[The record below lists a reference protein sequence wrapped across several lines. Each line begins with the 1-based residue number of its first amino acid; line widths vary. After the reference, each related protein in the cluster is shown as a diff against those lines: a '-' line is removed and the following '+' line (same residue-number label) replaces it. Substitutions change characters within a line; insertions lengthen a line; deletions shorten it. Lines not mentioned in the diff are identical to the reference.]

1 MKKAILLLLLSTT
14 LLSAGEMR
22 IVSLS
27 PAMTELICYLG
38 KGHLLVG
45 RSEVCDYPPEI
56 RSLPVAGKFA
66 DPHVEKIL
74 RLKPTTVVSNDL
86 INPGA
91 AKIWERNN
99 TKTFLC
105 QVQTVADY
113 RRCLAGLGK
122 ILNIPERTEAELR
135 LLDKNTVPPPPLNK
149 KVLWV
154 IWDAPLMAAGK
165 GSFPEELLALAG
177 VQNIAGNVSQ
187 PYFKCSYDFL
197 LKNQPDAIVWTAS
210 KRTLADLR
218 KHRFWKKLRAVQN
231 GQVIFLDAAD
241 PIQRPGPRMFE
252 RLTFLRKKLEAL

>member
-1 MKKAILLLLLSTT
+1 MKKALLT
-14 LLSAGEMR
+14 LLFLSAALSAQEMR

-27 PAMTELICYLG
+27 PAMTELVWYLG
-38 KGHLLVG
+38 KGPAMVG
-45 RSEVCDYPPEI
+45 RSEVCDFPPEV
-56 RSLPVAGKFA
+56 RTLPVVGKFA
-66 DPHVEKIL
+66 DPHMENIL
-74 RLKPTTVVSNDL
+74 RTKPTHIVTNDL

-210 KRTLADLR
+210 KRTIADLR